1 MYSYLILLLDKI
13 RTLIIVQLIVTI
25 NTLKYVII
33 KYYTLLFIYE
43 KEYWILLPKTLV
55 SPKEQKYDFEVNFEK
70 INYSSKLL

>member
-1 MYSYLILLLDKI
+1 MYSNLILLLDKI
-13 RTLIIVQLIVTI
+13 RTLIIVTI

-70 INYSSKLL
+70 NKLFV